1 MEQGRGGWVDNGR
14 GRGGVRSGNGMG
26 GSQRGA
32 GGPATNQDHPYNR
45 EGTPEASEPFTK
57 KRPGIDGI
65 DLNDHIGVAIV
76 DEQFGEENGEFGEM
90 EGSGEFMQVVNKK
103 GRPTVGGR
111 DDRRPDVRP
120 PGPKLNMGD
129 RQMGD
134 RINSQDRMLNDKKI
148 NKTAYDRRQSKLP
161 PRLAK
166 QREVT
171 RAAARGTG
179 GNSPNA
185 IDQNGWPEG
194 EKMGVFQVEDLG
206 TNAWD
211 KPLQGARKDKDIVE
225 GQDPHQRSSPKQH
238 KENGAGA
245 PMQTIIYENSNMK
258 GVRSDKTPTDPN
270 KAGPIQL
277 PLSFGKREESDD
289 LKLDFT
295 FGGDDLSGERNNVP
309 GNVKPMSIPR
319 SLPHLAN
326 NQALPASP
334 STDDL
339 SAKLANTK
347 KLWDAPGMPVV
358 PENPAASGATSW
370 NDTSSFPSD
379 GSSAFVDGFQDTTAQ
394 PGEVQLPGYDKV
406 EAVNTSNVAK
416 VKPQQQQQLPLD
428 GDGRGGGSAMQYS
441 NRMSVPAIPS
451 PPTQLASQLAGLP
464 QAQPWAF
471 LPDATR
477 TSPMYNPYA
486 SHLNQSILM
495 GTHGM
500 NSDLFGSSQGG
511 FRVPNQFQGSQ
522 QNPSSV
528 LISQA
533 QQASLMS
540 SGVNKTSNQIGPIG
554 TKAGQG
560 GNGNQFLHSG
570 MGNIPTAN
578 SSIYLYD
585 NSGQPM
591 NYVNPNTA
599 AAAGLQQ
606 RNAPNQTAFYQQLAA
621 AQQAQTRSGQ
631 QAQMQQAFGTLTGYN
646 SGVHMSQQQQQQQMR
661 ANHVAGMPVSFQKND
676 MGQPKSP
683 SISESF
689 GSSYASPVGRTA
701 GPPSPKTKLKLAQQQ
716 EAAKMSMTNM
726 NNLNMN
732 VNALHQ
738 IQRMG
743 QLGGYNVGGM
753 ANMAGYN
760 PSPIARPQVSH
771 AQVNTTQHINTNK
784 QMEYFHQD
792 VGGVEEKYE
801 EDDLSNLEE
810 VKTSADPT
818 SADPASDS
826 DNNVQNKS
834 ENKAQSEEAS
844 EVQ

>member
-1 MEQGRGGWVDNGR
+1 
-14 GRGGVRSGNGMG
+14 
-26 GSQRGA
+26 
-32 GGPATNQDHPYNR
+32 
-45 EGTPEASEPFTK
+45 
-57 KRPGIDGI
+57 
-65 DLNDHIGVAIV
+65 
-76 DEQFGEENGEFGEM
+76 
-90 EGSGEFMQVVNKK
+90 
-103 GRPTVGGR
+103 
-111 DDRRPDVRP
+111 
-120 PGPKLNMGD
+120 
-129 RQMGD
+129 
-134 RINSQDRMLNDKKI
+134 
-148 NKTAYDRRQSKLP
+148 
-161 PRLAK
+161 
-166 QREVT
+166 
-171 RAAARGTG
+171 
-179 GNSPNA
+179 
-185 IDQNGWPEG
+185 
-194 EKMGVFQVEDLG
+194 
-206 TNAWD
+206 
-211 KPLQGARKDKDIVE
+211 
-225 GQDPHQRSSPKQH
+225 
-238 KENGAGA
+238 
-245 PMQTIIYENSNMK
+245 MQTIIYENSNMK
-258 GVRSDKTPTDPN
+258 GGRSDKTPTDPN

-277 PLSFGKREESDD
+277 PSCFGKREESDD

-295 FGGDDLSGERNNVP
+295 FGGDDLSGERSNIP

-319 SLPHLAN
+319 SLPHLAT
-326 NQALPASP
+326 NQVLPASP

-358 PENPAASGATSW
+358 PENSAASGATSW

-379 GSSAFVDGFQDTTAQ
+379 ASSAFVDGFQDNTAQ

-428 GDGRGGGSAMQYS
+428 GDGRGGNSAMQYS

-495 GTHGM
+495 PGGHGM
-500 NSDLFGSSQGG
+500 SSDLFGSSQGG

-533 QQASLMS
+533 NLMS
-540 SGVNKTSNQIGPIG
+540 SGVKTSNQIGPIG

-560 GNGNQFLHSG
+560 GNGSQFLHSG

-621 AQQAQTRSGQ
+621 AQQQTRSGQ
-631 QAQMQQAFGTLTGYN
+631 PAQMQQAFGTLTGYN
-646 SGVHMSQQQQQQQMR
+646 SGVPHMSQQQMR
-661 ANHVAGMPVSFQKND
+661 ANHVAGMPFLKND

-716 EAAKMSMTNM
+716 EAAKMSMNNMNSM
-726 NNLNMN
+726 NNLNANM
-732 VNALHQ
+732 NALHQ

-743 QLGGYNVGGM
+743 QLGGYNM
-753 ANMAGYN
+753 PNMAGYN

-771 AQVNTTQHINTNK
+771 AQVNTTQHMNTAK
-784 QMEYFHQD
+784 QMEYFHQE
-792 VGGVEEKYE
+792 VAGVEEKYE
-801 EDDLSNLEE
+801 EDDLANLEE
-810 VKTSADPT
+810 VKASADPT

-826 DNNVQNKS
+826 DNNAQNKS
-834 ENKAQSEEAS
+834 ESNKAQSEEAS
-844 EVQ
+844 DVQ

>member
-1 MEQGRGGWVDNGR
+1 
-14 GRGGVRSGNGMG
+14 
-26 GSQRGA
+26 
-32 GGPATNQDHPYNR
+32 
-45 EGTPEASEPFTK
+45 
-57 KRPGIDGI
+57 
-65 DLNDHIGVAIV
+65 
-76 DEQFGEENGEFGEM
+76 
-90 EGSGEFMQVVNKK
+90 MQVVNKK
-103 GRPTVGGR
+103 GRPPMGGR
-111 DDRRPDVRP
+111 DDRRPGDDRRP
-120 PGPKLNMGD
+120 DARPLGPKI
-129 RQMGD
+129 MGD
-134 RINSQDRMLNDKKI
+134 RINSQDRMLNDKKVS
-148 NKTAYDRRQSKLP
+148 KSAYDRRQSKLP

-179 GNSPNA
+179 GTSPNA
-185 IDQNGWPEG
+185 IEQNGWPEG

-211 KPLQGARKDKDIVE
+211 KPLQAARKEKEIVE
-225 GQDPHQRSSPKQH
+225 GQEPQVRSSPKQH

-258 GVRSDKTPTDPN
+258 GGRSDKTPTDPN

-295 FGGDDLSGERNNVP
+295 FGGDDLSGERNNIP
-309 GNVKPMSIPR
+309 RNVKPMSIPN
-319 SLPHLAN
+319 SLPHLASA
-326 NQALPASP
+326 QGLPASP

-358 PENPAASGATSW
+358 PENSATSGATSW
-370 NDTSSFPSD
+370 NDTTTFPSD
-379 GSSAFVDGFQDTTAQ
+379 GSSAFNDGFQEPGAQ

-428 GDGRGGGSAMQYS
+428 GDGRGGGSAMQYG

-495 GTHGM
+495 QQGGHGM
-500 NSDLFGSSQGG
+500 GSDLFGSSQG
-511 FRVPNQFQGSQ
+511 FRVGPSQFQGST
-522 QNPSSV
+522 QNTNSV

-533 QQASLMS
+533 NMMS
-540 SGVNKTSNQIGPIG
+540 SGVKTSNQIGPIG
-554 TKAGQG
+554 TKAGAG
-560 GNGNQFLHSG
+560 GNGSQFLHSG
-570 MGNIPTAN
+570 MGNMPTAN

-585 NSGQPM
+585 NNGQPM

-599 AAAGLQQ
+599 AAAASLQQ
-606 RNAPNQTAFYQQLAA
+606 RNPPNQTAFYQQLAA
-621 AQQAQTRSGQ
+621 AQTRSGQ
-631 QAQMQQAFGTLTGYN
+631 PGQMQQAFGTLTGYN
-646 SGVHMSQQQQQQQMR
+646 SSVPHMSQQQLR
-661 ANHVAGMPVSFQKND
+661 ANHVQGVPFLKND

-689 GSSYASPVGRTA
+689 GSSYASPVGRGT

-716 EAAKMSMTNM
+716 EAAKMTMNNM
-726 NNLNMN
+726 NNLN
-732 VNALHQ
+732 ALAQ
-738 IQRMG
+738 MQRMG
-743 QLGGYNVGGM
+743 GLGGYSMGGLP
-753 ANMAGYN
+753 NMAGYN
-760 PSPIARPQVSH
+760 PQPIARPQVSH
-771 AQVNTTQHINTNK
+771 AQVNTTQHQHMNSAK
-784 QMEYFHQD
+784 QMVEGYFHPEAA
-792 VGGVEEKYE
+792 GTEEHQ
-801 EDDLSNLEE
+801 EDDLANLEE
-810 VKTSADPT
+810 AKTSADPV
-818 SADPASDS
+818 SADAASDS
-826 DNNVQNKS
+826 DNNAQNKS

-844 EVQ
+844 DVQ